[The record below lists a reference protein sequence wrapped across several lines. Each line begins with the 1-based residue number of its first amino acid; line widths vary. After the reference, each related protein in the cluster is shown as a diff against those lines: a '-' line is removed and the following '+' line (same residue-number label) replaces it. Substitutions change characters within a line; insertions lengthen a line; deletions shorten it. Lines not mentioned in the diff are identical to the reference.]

1 MKVYLNEITGIAPA
15 MVSLLMSKRS
25 YTREKEEQ
33 IYALVRTCTD
43 VRGCVMNCIPEEFKK
58 KMNSLITWGVYGCFD
73 RSKIHGHTT
82 LLRYID
88 LSFTVE
94 GLHRYGQDDWDSHA
108 RRMDNRIVR
117 SSTRLASF
125 SDGEKSEYYEGKI
138 LYPFEAFKQLG
149 ITPPEMFEGI
159 DGNIY
164 VLTDFGYVREDL
176 QDNQDVKRG
185 LYPGAIP
192 SNFTFKIQFP
202 EFCHI
207 YNHRNECGTAN
218 PEVKK
223 AVEMMAEQIKDFN
236 PWLYSVIG
244 DVKMQSETP
253 KELLDKF
260 HSVFDEEDI

>member
-1 MKVYLNEITGIAPA
+1 
-15 MVSLLMSKRS
+15 
-25 YTREKEEQ
+25 
-33 IYALVRTCTD
+33 
-43 VRGCVMNCIPEEFKK
+43 
-58 KMNSLITWGVYGCFD
+58 
-73 RSKIHGHTT
+73 
-82 LLRYID
+82 
-88 LSFTVE
+88 
-94 GLHRYGQDDWDSHA
+94 
-108 RRMDNRIVR
+108 MDNRIVR

-260 HSVFDEEDI
+260 HSVYDEEDI

>member
-33 IYALVRTCTD
+33 IYALVRACTD
-43 VRGCVMNCIPEEFKK
+43 VRGCVLNCLPEEFKK

-73 RSKIHGHTT
+73 RKKIHGHTT

-94 GLHRYGQDDWDSHA
+94 GLHRYGQDDFDSHA

-117 SSTRLASF
+117 SSTRLAKF
-125 SDGEKSEYYEGKI
+125 SDGEKSEYYQDKI
-138 LYPFEAFKQLG
+138 LYPFEAFKQMGINIPETLIDDKG
-149 ITPPEMFEGI
+149 IT
-159 DGNIY
+159 Y

-176 QDNQDVKRG
+176 KDNQDAKRG

-192 SNFTFKIQFP
+192 SNFTFKIQYP

-207 YNHRNECGTAN
+207 YNHRNYSGGAN
-218 PEVKK
+218 PEVKLC
-223 AVEMMAEQIKDFN
+223 VEQAASKIYDFN
-236 PWLYSVIG
+236 KWLYKAIP
-244 DVKMQSETP
+244 DVKMQGETP
-253 KELLDKF
+253 EEVRKRF
-260 HSVFDEEDI
+260 HSVFEEE

>member
-1 MKVYLNEITGIAPA
+1 
-15 MVSLLMSKRS
+15 
-25 YTREKEEQ
+25 
-33 IYALVRTCTD
+33 
-43 VRGCVMNCIPEEFKK
+43 
-58 KMNSLITWGVYGCFD
+58 
-73 RSKIHGHTT
+73 
-82 LLRYID
+82 
-88 LSFTVE
+88 
-94 GLHRYGQDDWDSHA
+94 
-108 RRMDNRIVR
+108 MDNRIVR

-138 LYPFEAFKQLG
+138 MYPFEALEKIG
-149 ITPPEMFEGI
+149 IELPQYI
-159 DGNIY
+159 YQDGVEY
-164 VLTDFGYVREDL
+164 VKVDFGYVRSDL
-176 QDNQDVKRG
+176 KEEQDVKRG

-236 PWLYSVIG
+236 PWLYSIIG

>member
-33 IYALVRTCTD
+33 IYALVRACTD
-43 VRGCVMNCIPEEFKK
+43 ARGCVMNCVTEEFKK

-73 RSKIHGHTT
+73 RKKIHGHTT

-94 GLHRYGQDDWDSHA
+94 GIHRYAQDDFDSHA

-138 LYPFEAFKQLG
+138 MYPFEALEKIG
-149 ITPPEMFEGI
+149 IELPQYI
-159 DGNIY
+159 YRDGVEY
-164 VLTDFGYVREDL
+164 VKVDFGYVRSDL
-176 QDNQDVKRG
+176 KEEQDVKRG

-223 AVEMMAEQIKDFN
+223 AVEMMAEQIKNFN

-253 KELLDKF
+253 RELLDKF